1 MGNPL
6 LLDFKTPFEAAPF
19 TKIKTE
25 HFIPALQYSI
35 DVALKEINKLVQNK
49 EIPTFQ
55 NTLDALENCGSLIGR
70 NSSLLFNLNSAETSD
85 SLQKV
90 AQEAAPLLTK
100 FQNDIRLNETLF
112 KRIQFVYENEN
123 REKLNT
129 EQLTLLEKEYKGFVR
144 NGALLK
150 QDAKEKLRT
159 IDTELAQLS
168 LSFGENVLADTQTY
182 ILHVQK
188 EKNLKGLP
196 ENIVEMAQQIAEQ
209 KGLKGWIFTL
219 DYPSYVP
226 FMTYSENRE
235 LRKELSLA
243 FGKRGFQDNNHN
255 NSVVILKI
263 IKLRLERAKLLGY
276 ESHAAFVLEERMAKS
291 EKNVESF
298 LNNLSKKA
306 HPVAKK
312 EWNTMEAFAKENLG
326 ISTLEKWD
334 TAFVAE
340 KLKQEEF
347 DLNEQVLKPYFPL
360 NKVLDGLFQIIE
372 RLYGLSFYKTTKIDT
387 YQEEVDVYEVKKSD
401 QFHALLYTDFFPR
414 PGKRNGAWMTS
425 YRSQKKGQRPH
436 ISIVCNFSQP
446 TKTQPSLLTFQEVTT
461 LFHEFGHALHGI
473 LANTTYSG
481 LSGTSVYWDFV
492 ELPSQIME
500 NWCYEPAE
508 LAQWARHYATGEAMP
523 ADLVARLAQS
533 QTFLEGLAT
542 VRQLG
547 FGLLDMAWHD
557 ARTALSDLEQLE
569 RDAFASVDVWPSVN
583 ASFISPSFS
592 HIFAGGYSAGY
603 YSYKWAEVLDADAYG
618 FFREAPDQAAPRFR
632 TLLES
637 GGTVD
642 PMDLYVAF
650 RGRQPQP
657 EALLRRAGLLNPTA

>member
-209 KGLKGWIFTL
+209 RIKRMDF
-219 DYPSYVP
+219 Y
-226 FMTYSENRE
+226 FR
-235 LRKELSLA
+235 LSQLC
-243 FGKRGFQDNNHN
+243 
-255 NSVVILKI
+255 
-263 IKLRLERAKLLGY
+263 
-276 ESHAAFVLEERMAKS
+276 
-291 EKNVESF
+291 
-298 LNNLSKKA
+298 
-306 HPVAKK
+306 
-312 EWNTMEAFAKENLG
+312 
-326 ISTLEKWD
+326 
-334 TAFVAE
+334 
-340 KLKQEEF
+340 
-347 DLNEQVLKPYFPL
+347 
-360 NKVLDGLFQIIE
+360 
-372 RLYGLSFYKTTKIDT
+372 SFYD
-387 YQEEVDVYEVKKSD
+387 
-401 QFHALLYTDFFPR
+401 
-414 PGKRNGAWMTS
+414 
-425 YRSQKKGQRPH
+425 
-436 ISIVCNFSQP
+436 
-446 TKTQPSLLTFQEVTT
+446 
-461 LFHEFGHALHGI
+461 LF
-473 LANTTYSG
+473 
-481 LSGTSVYWDFV
+481 
-492 ELPSQIME
+492 
-500 NWCYEPAE
+500 
-508 LAQWARHYATGEAMP
+508 R
-523 ADLVARLAQS
+523 
-533 QTFLEGLAT
+533 
-542 VRQLG
+542 
-547 FGLLDMAWHD
+547 
-557 ARTALSDLEQLE
+557 
-569 RDAFASVDVWPSVN
+569 
-583 ASFISPSFS
+583 
-592 HIFAGGYSAGY
+592 
-603 YSYKWAEVLDADAYG
+603 K
-618 FFREAPDQAAPRFR
+618 
-632 TLLES
+632 
-637 GGTVD
+637 
-642 PMDLYVAF
+642 
-650 RGRQPQP
+650 
-657 EALLRRAGLLNPTA
+657 